1 MMRLSNSSGSVNYI
15 LFILRI
21 LLIRVLVLN
30 ITESQEEFK
39 TARKSGT
46 NRLFRNLRIFT
57 GSK

>member
-15 LFILRI
+15 LFIIRI
-21 LLIRVLVLN
+21 LLIRVLMLN

-46 NRLFRNLRIFT
+46 TDFSGI
-57 GSK
+57 